1 MTPLLTDC
9 IITPAERTLWD
20 DFVARSAQG
29 HPLQAYGWG
38 ELKAAFGWPA
48 VRLLLYAGDQP
59 VAGAQL
65 LFRRL
70 LPGLSLAYVPR
81 GPVVTDEAARP
92 ALIQALIRLCQA
104 RRAILLKVEPEQE
117 ATPEADA
124 GWRQLGFLP
133 SPDHIQ
139 PLNTIHLDLTAD
151 LETIRAGMKP
161 KTRYNI
167 GLAGRKGVTVRV
179 GGIAD
184 LPAFY
189 RLLQETGQRD
199 RFWIHS
205 FDYYRTCLEALGPAC
220 QLFLAEFAGQI
231 IAGIIV
237 LAFGQSAI
245 YLYGASSNTER
256 NRMPNHLLQWQAIS
270 WAKAQGCRVYDLW
283 GIPDEVSSFQFPVSS
298 SRFQIPASAAE
309 GEKRET
315 GNVERDTDLWGVYR
329 FKAGFGGRVVHYLG
343 AYDYVLQP
351 AIYRLWR
358 WAWPRYRAWR
368 SRRAEKKVEI
378 GD

>member
-1 MTPLLTDC
+1 MIALQNDWMVTPD
-9 IITPAERTLWD
+9 ERTAWD
-20 DFVARSAQG
+20 DFVAKSVRG

-48 VRLLLYAGDQP
+48 VRLWLHAGGRP

-81 GPVVTDEAARP
+81 GPVVSDEAARP
-92 ALIQALIRLCQA
+92 ALVQALIQVCRA
-104 RRAILLKVEPEQE
+104 RRAMLLKVEPEQE

-133 SPDHIQ
+133 SPDRIQ
-139 PLNTIHLDLTAD
+139 PANTIHLDLTAD

-167 GLAGRKGVTVRV
+167 GLAGRKGVTVRP

-189 RLLQETGQRD
+189 RLLQETSQRD

-205 FDYYRTCLEALGPAC
+205 FDYYRTCLAALGPAC
-220 QLFLAEFAGQI
+220 QLFLAEFAGEI
-231 IAGIIV
+231 IAGIVV

-245 YLYGASSNTER
+245 YLYGASSNAER
-256 NRMPNHLLQWQAIS
+256 NRMPNHLLQWQAIT
-270 WAKAQGCRVYDLW
+270 WAKAQGCRVYDFW
-283 GIPDEVSSFQFPVSS
+283 GIPDEVSSSNFSPYGDGQVSS
-298 SRFQIPASAAE
+298 SARE

-315 GNVERDTDLWGVYR
+315 SNLEPETGLWGVYR

-343 AYDYVLQP
+343 AYDYILQP

-368 SRRAEKKVEI
+368 CRQASGSAT